1 MATATKKTPN
11 LNDLPQAQDATA
23 LLRADH
29 NRVREL
35 FADYEKMGSTSKQKL
50 LVSHICAELTVHA
63 QIEEEIFYPAIKG
76 VVKDTE
82 LIAEATVEHTTLK
95 DLIAQVEG
103 VEPHGEI
110 FDAKIKV
117 MAEYVKHHVREEENE
132 MFPLAKSSSLDMR
145 KLGARLSERKAKLL
159 AQRA

>member
-1 MATATKKTPN
+1 MAPATKKTPN
-11 LNDLPQAQDATA
+11 LDDPPQAQDATV

-29 NRVREL
+29 NRVKDL
-35 FADYEKMGSTSKQKL
+35 FAEYEKTGSTSNQKL

-63 QIEEEIFYPAIKG
+63 QIEEEIFYPAIKE

-103 VEPHGEI
+103 VEPQGEL

-117 MAEYVKHHVREEENE
+117 MAEYVKHHVREEESE
-132 MFPLAKSSSLDMR
+132 MFPLAKSSSLDMK
-145 KLGARLSERKAKLL
+145 KLGARLSERKAELL